1 VFDEVDA
8 GIGGAVAEAMGRV
21 LSEASRGGQVLCI
34 THLPQV
40 AAFADRHHRVEKRI
54 AGGRTHTVVTLLE
67 GEEDR
72 RREVARLMAGATV
85 TASALDHAAA
95 LLEAARRPGAPD
107 AQRGEA
113 RRRDDPE
120 RQETS
125 ARRVTGGPR
134 SAARRVARR
143 G

>member
-21 LSEASRGGQVLCI
+21 LSEASRGGQVVCI

-40 AAFADRHHRVEKRI
+40 AAFADRHHRVEKRV

-67 GEEDR
+67 GDEDR
-72 RREVARLMAGATV
+72 RREVARMMAGATV
-85 TASALDHAAA
+85 TPSALEHAAA
-95 LLEAARRPGAPD
+95 LLDAARRPPVRAD
-107 AQRGEA
+107 ARPGPA
-113 RRRDDPE
+113 DGDVE
-120 RQETS
+120 RS
-125 ARRVTGGPR
+125 GRRVAGGTR
-134 SAARRVARR
+134 SAARRVARA